1 MFKIK
6 LINFSRLR
14 NEAHYEFLVI
24 VLDLL
29 LRFPSLIGLIQSFLQ
44 KFRELLEQEKH
55 LVDADKKSPL
65 TEKLTVADKRVDKD
79 IAGIKNAI
87 KSALNHFDPAVVDAA
102 KVLNVRMKVF
112 GNIKDKPYEE
122 ESAAVQVLIDDFKNR
137 FAAQVQIVGLNQ
149 WVLEL
154 EQAENEFIAIFNER
168 NTEIINRPQ
177 EKFIILRK
185 EIEGVYKK
193 IITAIQNN
201 LNIIDGPGPDPSA
214 IEFAKEL
221 NEQIKYAN
229 EHAHHRI
236 RYDIAETT
244 VKVIDEQAYTG
255 RQIIVI
261 PDVWH
266 GHKQLVLATD
276 FNVTYKDNIA
286 PGNAELTIHGIGD
299 FKGQKTVTFN
309 IGSEPEK

>member
-6 LINFSRLR
+6 VINFSKLR

-24 VLDLL
+24 VLNLL
-29 LRFPSLIGLIQSFLQ
+29 LRFPSVLGLIQSFFQ
-44 KFRELLEQEKH
+44 KFEELLEQERH

-65 TEKLTVADKRVDKD
+65 TEKLAEADKRIDRD
-79 IAGIKNAI
+79 IAGIRNAI
-87 KSALNHFDPAVVDAA
+87 KSALNHFDIAIVNAA
-102 KVLNVRMKVF
+102 KVLNIRLKAF
-112 GNIKDKPYEE
+112 GKIKDKPYEE
-122 ESAAVQVLIDDFKNR
+122 ESAAVQVLVDDLKTR

-168 NTEIINRPQ
+168 NTEIVNRPQ
-177 EKFIILRK
+177 EKFAAIRK
-185 EIEGVYKK
+185 EIESAYKN

-201 LNIIDGPGPDPSA
+201 LNIIIGGGPGDPSV

-221 NEQIKYAN
+221 NEQIKYAG
-229 EHAHHRI
+229 EHAHHRF
-236 RYDIAETT
+236 RYNIAETT
-244 VKVIDEQAYTG
+244 VNTIGEQAYTG

-286 PGNAELTIHGIGD
+286 RGNAKLTVHGIGN

-309 IGSEPEK
+309 II